1 MTTRIRSAVAS
12 SGVRQESLAS
22 HLHMSRQALQDRL
35 RGRTRWTTQEAAVLA
50 RVLGV
55 RLVDL
60 LDDPVQRAKARL
72 AQGDEDAAAEALQ
85 ILEESLR

>member
-1 MTTRIRSAVAS
+1 MSVRIRQAVREAGVTQDAVAK
-12 SGVRQESLAS
+12 QL
-22 HLHMSRQALQDRL
+22 HLSRQAVQDRL